1 MGKVSIVMD
10 SKIRIPGGTLP
21 EEVIETLRER
31 LVFKNPLWEKN
42 RRENRPNHGV
52 ERFLRCIWTD
62 RDTKD
67 LVLPKGYLAPLIR
80 LLHKH
85 RVDFEINDKTLDL
98 SAQGLFV
105 ESLFRGRAE
114 LSRPFHWEAMDK
126 VLDSRFGI
134 LIGPPGSGRKMLA
147 CRAVAE
153 RKTPALV
160 ICSTKRA
167 LYVWREAAMR
177 YLGLEEAE
185 IGLLGDGHKDMGR
198 AFTVAITVTL
208 GKVFDQIKEQTGFV
222 IVDQCDTANL
232 KVYFKVGMMPAAYI
246 LGIGR
251 SPRRRGGLTGIMNA
265 YLGPRLYQIY
275 PEDVFDEQTRPA
287 IRVRGTGFDYANP
300 EDFEGM
306 LKALCEDDQRNH
318 MIAQDVLE
326 ACADEKTKA
335 VVLSNRLEHLEQL
348 HKAIEQAYGRAEI
361 ISSHTSKTHKDK
373 ALGRFERGAL
383 QVLLLSSRSI
393 SSFDSHRVNA
403 LFVASPI
410 RFEEHLTQAVGLLF
424 HGNNGQGRRP
434 MIYDYRD
441 KPRVL
446 QASLKRRLKIYRT
459 MGAK

>member
-1 MGKVSIVMD
+1 MRHSE
-10 SKIRIPGGTLP
+10 P
-21 EEVIETLRER
+21 
-31 LVFKNPLWEKN
+31 
-42 RRENRPNHGV
+42 
-52 ERFLRCIWTD
+52 
-62 RDTKD
+62 
-67 LVLPKGYLAPLIR
+67 
-80 LLHKH
+80 
-85 RVDFEINDKTLDL
+85 
-98 SAQGLFV
+98 QGLFQSRDDASGLYPGYWQV
-105 ESLFRGRAE
+105 SKAQGRTYRYHECLPGAE
-114 LSRPFHWEAMDK
+114 
-126 VLDSRFGI
+126 
-134 LIGPPGSGRKMLA
+134 
-147 CRAVAE
+147 AV
-153 RKTPALV
+153 P
-160 ICSTKRA
+160 
-167 LYVWREAAMR
+167 
-177 YLGLEEAE
+177 
-185 IGLLGDGHKDMGR
+185 
-198 AFTVAITVTL
+198 
-208 GKVFDQIKEQTGFV
+208 
-222 IVDQCDTANL
+222 
-232 KVYFKVGMMPAAYI
+232 
-246 LGIGR
+246 
-251 SPRRRGGLTGIMNA
+251 
-265 YLGPRLYQIY
+265 IY

-424 HGNNGQGRRP
+424 RGHNGHRRRP

-441 KPRVL
+441 KPLVL

-459 MGAK
+459 MGAN